1 MAAGAAEA
9 ITIKR
14 GDTPIARV
22 LKSGERTYR
31 GKMVRLLSQNNEQ
44 LGICPFEEAMSRA
57 ASAGLDLVEMNAK
70 AEPPVC
76 RILDYGKFQ
85 YQEDKRLKNAKKN
98 QIQQKVKE
106 IKFHPGIDANDFSV
120 KVKHAIEFLQKGD
133 KVRVI
138 IAFRGRELSHPE
150 LGQQVIDRLIAV
162 VGEQAIIDAPA
173 KMLGKN
179 CQMMLAPNPKLK
191 KKADAPKAG
200 EVATEA

>member
-1 MAAGAAEA
+1 M
-9 ITIKR
+9 
-14 GDTPIARV
+14 
-22 LKSGERTYR
+22 
-31 GKMVRLLSQNNEQ
+31 RLLSQNNEQ
-44 LGICPFEEAMSRA
+44 LGICSFEDAISRA
-57 ASAGLDLVEMNAK
+57 NAAGLDLVEMNAK

-106 IKFHPGIDANDFSV
+106 IKFHPGIDDNDFSV
-120 KVKHAIEFLQKGD
+120 KVKHAVEFLQKGD

-138 IAFRGRELSHPE
+138 VAFRGRELSHPE

-162 VGEQAIIDAPA
+162 IGEQAIIDAPA

-191 KKADAPKAG
+191 KKAEAPKAG
-200 EVATEA
+200 GEAETEA

>member
-1 MAAGAAEA
+1 M
-9 ITIKR
+9 
-14 GDTPIARV
+14 
-22 LKSGERTYR
+22 
-31 GKMVRLLSQNNEQ
+31 RLLSQTNEQ
-44 LGICPFEEAMSRA
+44 LGICSFEDALSRA
-57 ASAGLDLVEMNAK
+57 NAAGLDLVEMNAK

-76 RILDYGKFQ
+76 RILDYGKYQ

-106 IKFHPGIDANDFSV
+106 IKFHPGIDDNDFSV

-179 CQMMLAPNPKLK
+179 CQLMLAPNPKLK
-191 KKADAPKAG
+191 KKAEEPKVGG
-200 EVATEA
+200 EAASEA